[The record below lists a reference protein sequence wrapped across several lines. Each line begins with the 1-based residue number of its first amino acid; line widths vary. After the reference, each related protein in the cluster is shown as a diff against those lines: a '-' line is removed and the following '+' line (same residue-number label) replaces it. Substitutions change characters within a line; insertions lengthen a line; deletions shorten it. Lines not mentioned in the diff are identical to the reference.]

1 MDIHAGVEGVSV
13 LIKDAAGQYHFS
25 YHANPESNPPEE
37 RRLRQADASSYA

>member
-25 YHANPESNPPEE
+25 YHANLENNPPQEF
-37 RRLRQADASSYA
+37 RLSQADASSYA